1 MSTIYSLDPQCE
13 DDERLGNE
21 LMQHMRSELVA
32 SFKTTTMDW
41 MCPPPQKKPSY
52 FEALIPNVT
61 VFVNRAFRR

>member
-32 SFKTTTMDW
+32 SFKTTTMD
-41 MCPPPQKKPSY
+41 
-52 FEALIPNVT
+52 
-61 VFVNRAFRR
+61 